1 MKLPSLDNAYID
13 IRKLTE
19 YALNPDDPRGQH
31 KARVFEA
38 ALGITK
44 VNAETL
50 RKAIL
55 ESIRNA
61 EAVRGEKDFYGQ
73 RYTVDCKIV
82 TDIGEASVR
91 TGWIVRRDEDVPR
104 LTTCFVLKKR
114 N

>member
-1 MKLPSLDNAYID
+1 MKLPNVDNAYID
-13 IRKLTE
+13 LRKLTE
-19 YALNPDDPRGQH
+19 YVLDPDNPRGQH

-44 VNAETL
+44 ENAEAL
-50 RKAIL
+50 KKAIL
-55 ESIRNA
+55 ESIRSA

-82 TDIGEASVR
+82 TDIGEALVR
-91 TGWIVRRDEDVPR
+91 TGWIIRRDEDIPR

-114 N
+114 I